1 MVITIFN
8 KKKRLFILSV
18 LPPPSSLLPAVSSL
32 PLLFHA
38 TELSSSGHQRPSND
52 ISRTLSVLFPNHR
65 YGSGIQ
71 DDEDRSWSGDDGCDE
86 ARAGDEVDR
95 AGGAKVKADED
106 VPQRVVGLL
115 KVIGK
120 KGMWSNACEFLKLM
134 IGLFSGI
141 DITSF

>member
-95 AGGAKVKADED
+95 AGGCSASF
-106 VPQRVVGLL
+106 G
-115 KVIGK
+115 
-120 KGMWSNACEFLKLM
+120 WSE
-134 IGLFSGI
+134 GES
-141 DITSF
+141 